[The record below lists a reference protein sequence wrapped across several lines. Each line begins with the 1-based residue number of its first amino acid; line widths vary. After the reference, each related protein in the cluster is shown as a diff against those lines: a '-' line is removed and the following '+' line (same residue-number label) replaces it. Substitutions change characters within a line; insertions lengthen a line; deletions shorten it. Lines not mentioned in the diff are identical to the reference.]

1 MGFGIRQVRVN
12 GHMVPYEMDYHR
24 ACVFDF
30 RVKAVDVVDVSTVD
44 AVVLNADA
52 YVLDKM

>member
-30 RVKAVDVVDVSTVD
+30 RVTAVEVVDVSAVD